1 LTGIAD
7 PTAQRKQAQSAFG
20 GIAAI
25 ARSKNCGVLDPNRF
39 GKVSRQCPRPIIVQG
54 NPLAFAANKPKPPP
68 FMSASLKAPRLFVA
82 FLMAFVSSTLLAQE
96 FKAGVGRADITP
108 NGPIRLAGYASR
120 DKPSTGVYQHIFS
133 KALALQDSTGAVTL
147 IIAADTIGAP
157 RSFNDKLA
165 ARLQEELKIPRERFV
180 FACSHSHSTPVVD
193 GGLTDMYGLQG
204 EDAKTVAAYA
214 VFFMQQSVEAA
225 KAALKD
231 LETATLS
238 FGRSEAFFA
247 GNRRQFGLNGVG
259 FGYNPNGLV
268 DRDVPV
274 LRVARADGSIK
285 AVLFGYACHCTTLGP
300 NYEVGPDWAGFA
312 AQAIETTFPGSTAL
326 FITGCGADANPYPR
340 GSMFYK
346 NAHGLELAGAVSR
359 ALSEPM
365 IPVTGSIS
373 AAFDRVDLPLGKLPD
388 KSYYE
393 AKLLE
398 KPLPTKRYAQRFLD
412 MLARGESLPQSYSAP
427 VQVFRFGDAFTFIA
441 MSGEVVA
448 DYSYRLKRELPGER
462 LWNAGYCN
470 DVFAYV
476 PSMRILTEGG
486 YEADANLIYYGLP
499 TRFAPAIEN
508 TLVAKILELV
518 KKTGGKIP
526 ENSKP

>member
-1 LTGIAD
+1 M
-7 PTAQRKQAQSAFG
+7 P
-20 GIAAI
+20 
-25 ARSKNCGVLDPNRF
+25 
-39 GKVSRQCPRPIIVQG
+39 
-54 NPLAFAANKPKPPP
+54 
-68 FMSASLKAPRLFVA
+68 ASLKTLRFFIVLLLVS
-82 FLMAFVSSTLLAQE
+82 VSSALLGQE

-108 NGPIRLAGYASR
+108 AGPIRLAGYAGR
-120 DKPSTGVYQHIFS
+120 NKPSDGVYLPIFS
-133 KALALQDSTGAVTL
+133 KALALQDSSGAVTL
-147 IIAADTIGAP
+147 IITADTIGTP

-165 ARLQEELKIPRERFV
+165 ALLEEELKIPRDRFV
-180 FACSHSHSTPVVD
+180 FACSHSHSTPVIQN
-193 GGLTDMYGLQG
+193 GLTDMYGLDG
-204 EDAKTVAAYA
+204 EDEKTVEAYTA
-214 VFFMQQSVEAA
+214 FFIQQSVEAA
-225 KAALKD
+225 KAAVKD
-231 LETATLS
+231 LEAASLS

-300 NYEVGPDWAGFA
+300 NYEIGPDWAGFA
-312 AQAIETTFPGSTAL
+312 AKAIETTFPGSTAL

-340 GSMFYK
+340 GSMMLS
-346 NAHGLELAGAVSR
+346 NAHGLQLAGAVSR

-365 IPVTGSIS
+365 IPVTGPIS
-373 AAFDRVDLPLGKLPD
+373 AAFDRVDLPLDKIPD

-398 KPLPTKRYAQRFLD
+398 KAPPTKRYAQRFLD

-427 VQVFRFGDAFTFIA
+427 LQVFRFGDAFTLIA
-441 MSGEVVA
+441 LSGEVVA
-448 DYSYRLKRELPGER
+448 DYSYRLKRELPAER

-486 YEADANLIYYGLP
+486 YEADASIIYYGLP
-499 TRFAPAIEN
+499 IRFAPTMEN
-508 TLVAKILELV
+508 TLIAKVLELV
-518 KKTGGKIP
+518 RKTGGKVG
-526 ENSKP
+526 N

>member
-1 LTGIAD
+1 M
-7 PTAQRKQAQSAFG
+7 PTLFKA
-20 GIAAI
+20 
-25 ARSKNCGVLDPNRF
+25 LRF
-39 GKVSRQCPRPIIVQG
+39 
-54 NPLAFAANKPKPPP
+54 L
-68 FMSASLKAPRLFVA
+68 SLLFVVS
-82 FLMAFVSSTLLAQE
+82 VSSTLPAQE

-108 NGPIRLAGYASR
+108 AGPIRLAGYASR
-120 DKPSTGVYQHIFS
+120 NKPSEGVYCHLFS
-133 KALALQDSTGAVTL
+133 KALALQDSSGALTL
-147 IIAADTIGAP
+147 IITADTIGTP

-165 ARLQEELKIPRERFV
+165 ARLEEELKIPRDRFV
-180 FACSHSHSTPVVD
+180 FACSHSHSTPVVQ
-193 GGLTDMYGLQG
+193 GGLTDMYGLEG
-204 EDAKTVAAYA
+204 EDAKTVEAYA
-214 VFFMQQSVEAA
+214 EFFLQKSVEAA
-225 KAALKD
+225 KAAAND
-231 LETATLS
+231 LESASLS

-247 GNRRQFGLNGVG
+247 GNRRQFGLKGVE

-274 LRVARADGSIK
+274 LRVTRADGSIK

-340 GSMFYK
+340 GSMVLS
-346 NAHGLELAGAVSR
+346 NAHGLQLAGAVSR

-365 IPVTGSIS
+365 IPVTGPIS
-373 AAFDRVDLPLGKLPD
+373 AAFDRVDLPLDKLPD

-398 KPLPTKRYAQRFLD
+398 KAPPTKRYAQRYLD
-412 MLARGESLPQSYSAP
+412 MLARGESLPQSYPAP
-427 VQVFRFGDAFTFIA
+427 VQVFRFGEAFTLIA

-499 TRFAPAIEN
+499 TRFAPSVET
-508 TLVAKILELV
+508 TLITKILELV
-518 KKTGGKIP
+518 KKAGGKVG
-526 ENSKP
+526 K

>member
-1 LTGIAD
+1 
-7 PTAQRKQAQSAFG
+7 
-20 GIAAI
+20 
-25 ARSKNCGVLDPNRF
+25 
-39 GKVSRQCPRPIIVQG
+39 
-54 NPLAFAANKPKPPP
+54 
-68 FMSASLKAPRLFVA
+68 MSASLTATRFFFVLLTA
-82 FLMAFVSSTLLAQE
+82 LVSSNLFAQE

-108 NGPIRLAGYASR
+108 AGPIRLAGYASR
-120 DKPSTGVYQHIFS
+120 NKPSEGVYQHLFA

-147 IIAADTIGAP
+147 IITADTIGTP

-165 ARLQEELKIPRERFV
+165 SQIEAELKIPRDRFV
-180 FACSHSHSTPVVD
+180 FACSHSHSTPVIQNA
-193 GGLTDMYGLQG
+193 LSDMYGLEG
-204 EDAKTVAAYA
+204 EEAKTVEGYTA
-214 VFFMQQSVEAA
+214 FFLQQSVEAA

-231 LETATLS
+231 LESASLS

-274 LRVARADGSIK
+274 LKVARADGSLK

-326 FITGCGADANPYPR
+326 FMTGCGADANPYPR
-340 GSMFYK
+340 GTMMLS
-346 NAHGLELAGAVSR
+346 NGHGLQLAGAVSR
-359 ALSEPM
+359 ALNEPM
-365 IPVTGSIS
+365 IPVTGPIS
-373 AAFDRVDLPLGKLPD
+373 AAFDRVDLPLAKLPD

-393 AKLLE
+393 AKLQE

-412 MLARGESLPQSYSAP
+412 MLARGDALPQSYPAP
-427 VQVFRFGDAFTFIA
+427 VQVFRFGDAFTLIA

-448 DYSYRLKRELPGER
+448 DYSYRLKRELPSER

-486 YEADANLIYYGLP
+486 YEADASLIYYGLP
-499 TRFAPAIEN
+499 TRFAPTMEN
-508 TLVAKILELV
+508 TLIKKVLELV
-518 KKTGGKIP
+518 KKTGGKVP
-526 ENSKP
+526 VPTTP

>member
-1 LTGIAD
+1 M
-7 PTAQRKQAQSAFG
+7 P
-20 GIAAI
+20 
-25 ARSKNCGVLDPNRF
+25 
-39 GKVSRQCPRPIIVQG
+39 
-54 NPLAFAANKPKPPP
+54 
-68 FMSASLKAPRLFVA
+68 ASLTPLRFFFAL
-82 FLMAFVSSTLLAQE
+82 LMAFVSPALAAQE

-108 NGPIRLAGYASR
+108 SGPIRLAGYASR
-120 DKPSTGVYQHIFS
+120 NKPSEGVYQHLFS
-133 KALALQDSTGAVTL
+133 KALALQDSSGAVTL
-147 IIAADTIGAP
+147 IITADTIGTP
-157 RSFNDKLA
+157 RAFNDKLA
-165 ARLQEELKIPRERFV
+165 ARLDEELKIPRDRFV
-180 FACSHSHSTPVVD
+180 FACSHSHSTPVIQN
-193 GGLTDMYGLQG
+193 GLTDMYGLEG
-204 EDAKTVAAYA
+204 EEAKTVEAYTA
-214 VFFMQQSVEAA
+214 FFLEQSVEAA

-231 LETATLS
+231 MESSTLS

-247 GNRRQFGLNGVG
+247 GNRRQFGLKGVE

-274 LRVARADGSIK
+274 LRVTRADGSIK
-285 AVLFGYACHCTTLGP
+285 AVLFGYACHCTTLGA
-300 NYEVGPDWAGFA
+300 NYEIGPDWAGFA

-340 GSMFYK
+340 GTMMLS
-346 NAHGLELAGAVSR
+346 NGHGLQLAGAVSR
-359 ALSEPM
+359 ALNEPM
-365 IPVTGSIS
+365 IPVTGPIA
-373 AAFDRVDLPLGKLPD
+373 AAFDRVDLPLDKLPD

-427 VQVFRFGDAFTFIA
+427 VQVFRFGEAFTLIA

-486 YEADANLIYYGLP
+486 YEADASLIYYGLP
-499 TRFAPAIEN
+499 TRFAPTMEN
-508 TLVAKILELV
+508 TLIAKVLELV
-518 KKTGGKIP
+518 RKTGGKTP
-526 ENSKP
+526 AGK

>member
-1 LTGIAD
+1 MPA
-7 PTAQRKQAQSAFG
+7 P
-20 GIAAI
+20 
-25 ARSKNCGVLDPNRF
+25 
-39 GKVSRQCPRPIIVQG
+39 
-54 NPLAFAANKPKPPP
+54 
-68 FMSASLKAPRLFVA
+68 LKALRFLLTLFT
-82 FLMAFVSSTLLAQE
+82 AFVSSTLLAQE
-96 FKAGVGRADITP
+96 FQAGVGRADITP
-108 NGPIRLAGYASR
+108 AGPIRLAGYAGR
-120 DKPSTGVYQHIFS
+120 NKPSEGVYQHIFS
-133 KALALQDSTGAVTL
+133 KALALTDSSGAVTL
-147 IIAADTIGAP
+147 VITADTIGTP

-165 ARLQEELKIPRERFV
+165 RRLEEELKIPRERFV
-180 FACSHSHSTPVVD
+180 FACSHSHSTPVIQN
-193 GGLTDMYGLQG
+193 GLTDMYGLEG
-204 EDAKTVAAYA
+204 EEEKTVESYTA
-214 VFFMQQSVEAA
+214 FFLQQSVEAA

-231 LETATLS
+231 MESATLS

-247 GNRRQFGLNGVG
+247 GNRRQFGLKGVE

-300 NYEVGPDWAGFA
+300 NYEIGPDWAGFA
-312 AQAIETTFPGSTAL
+312 AHAIETTFPGSTAL

-340 GSMFYK
+340 GTMMLS
-346 NAHGLELAGAVSR
+346 NGHGLQLAGAVSR

-365 IPVTGSIS
+365 IPVTGPIS
-373 AAFDRVDLPLGKLPD
+373 AVFDRVDLPLDKLPD

-393 AKLLE
+393 ARLLE
-398 KPLPTKRYAQRFLD
+398 KPLPTQRYAQRFLD

-427 VQVFRFGDAFTFIA
+427 VQVFRFGDAFTLIA
-441 MSGEVVA
+441 LSGEVVA

-486 YEADANLIYYGLP
+486 YEADSSLIYYGLP
-499 TRFAPAIEN
+499 TRFAPTMEN
-508 TLVAKILELV
+508 TLVAKVLELV
-518 KKTGGKIP
+518 KKAGGNVPGK
-526 ENSKP
+526 K

>member
-1 LTGIAD
+1 M
-7 PTAQRKQAQSAFG
+7 P
-20 GIAAI
+20 
-25 ARSKNCGVLDPNRF
+25 
-39 GKVSRQCPRPIIVQG
+39 
-54 NPLAFAANKPKPPP
+54 
-68 FMSASLKAPRLFVA
+68 ASLTPLRFFFAL
-82 FLMAFVSSTLLAQE
+82 LMAFVSPALAAQE

-108 NGPIRLAGYASR
+108 SGPIRLAGYASLN
-120 DKPSTGVYQHIFS
+120 KPSEGVYQHLFS
-133 KALALQDSTGAVTL
+133 KALALQDSSGAVTL
-147 IIAADTIGAP
+147 IITADTIGTP
-157 RSFNDKLA
+157 RAFNDKLA
-165 ARLQEELKIPRERFV
+165 ARLDEELKIPRDRFV
-180 FACSHSHSTPVVD
+180 FACSHSHSTPVIQN
-193 GGLTDMYGLQG
+193 GLTDMYGLEG
-204 EDAKTVAAYA
+204 EEAKTVEAYTA
-214 VFFMQQSVEAA
+214 FFLEQSVEAA

-231 LETATLS
+231 MESSTLS

-247 GNRRQFGLNGVG
+247 GNRRQFGLKGVE

-274 LRVARADGSIK
+274 LRVTRADGSIK
-285 AVLFGYACHCTTLGP
+285 AVLFGYACHCTTLGA
-300 NYEVGPDWAGFA
+300 NYEIGPDWAGFA

-340 GSMFYK
+340 GTMMLS
-346 NAHGLELAGAVSR
+346 NGHGLQLAGAVSR
-359 ALSEPM
+359 ALNEPM
-365 IPVTGSIS
+365 IPVTGPIA
-373 AAFDRVDLPLGKLPD
+373 AAFDRVDLPLDKLPD

-427 VQVFRFGDAFTFIA
+427 VQVFRFGEAFTLIA

-486 YEADANLIYYGLP
+486 YEADASLIYYGLP
-499 TRFAPAIEN
+499 TRFAPTMEN
-508 TLVAKILELV
+508 TLIAKVLELV
-518 KKTGGKIP
+518 RKTGGKTP
-526 ENSKP
+526 AGK